1 MNVQD
6 IVALI
11 VVYLIIASA
20 LGLSLYVQKKGI
32 NWDNRKVIHIG
43 VGAFI
48 YVWWAFTANWV
59 MLVFFSVPFAI
70 LLFFAM
76 FPGNPVSDSKLGE
89 VTNDMGHRY
98 GLFLYVI
105 TINIMVAFFFDDSCL
120 GGEHWLAA
128 TLGIVAMTRGDGFG
142 SIIGKKYGKHKL
154 IHGKSLE
161 GSIGVFAFTAV
172 ISIFVIM
179 LYGFLYTTLPDYG
192 ILVNAATVGIVSA
205 VGYSLLAG
213 TIATVVEAIAP
224 GDFDN
229 LLISLCVAVPLV
241 LLGL

>member
-11 VVYLIIASA
+11 AVYLIIVAA
-20 LGLSLYVQKKGI
+20 LGLSLFVQKKGI
-32 NWDNRKVIHIG
+32 NWDNRKIIHIG

-48 YVWWAFTANWV
+48 YVWWAFSANWI

-98 GLFLYVI
+98 GLFLYVV
-105 TINIMVAFFFDDSCL
+105 TINIMVAFFFNDDCL

-142 SIIGKKYGKHKL
+142 SIVGKRYGKHK
-154 IHGKSLE
+154 IINGKSLE
-161 GSIGVFAFTAV
+161 GTCAVFVATFVCSV
-172 ISIFVIM
+172 IIIA
-179 LYGFLYTTLPDYG
+179 LYGFLASQGLFLGRTVDIIPGLAF
-192 ILVNAATVGIVSA
+192 AAVAGV
-205 VGYSLLAG
+205 LA
-213 TIATVVEAIAP
+213 AVVEAVCP
-224 GDFDN
+224 GDIDN
-229 LLISLCVAVPLV
+229 LLIPMTV
-241 LLGL
+241 LAAMILMGM

>member
-76 FPGNPVSDSKLGE
+76 FPGNPISNSKLGE

-98 GLFLYVI
+98 GLFLYVV
-105 TINIMVAFFFDDSCL
+105 TINIMVAFFFNDDCL

-128 TLGIVAMTRGDGFG
+128 TIGIVAMTRGDGFG
-142 SIIGKKYGKHKL
+142 SIVGKKYGKHK
-154 IHGKSLE
+154 IINGKSLE
-161 GSIGVFAFTAV
+161 GTCAVFAATFICSMIIIV
-172 ISIFVIM
+172 F
-179 LYGFLYTTLPDYG
+179 YGFLASQGLFLG
-192 ILVNAATVGIVSA
+192 RTVGVIPGLAFAA
-205 VGYSLLAG
+205 VAGVLAA
-213 TIATVVEAIAP
+213 IVEAICP

-229 LLISLCVAVPLV
+229 LLIPMTV
-241 LLGL
+241 LAAMILMGL